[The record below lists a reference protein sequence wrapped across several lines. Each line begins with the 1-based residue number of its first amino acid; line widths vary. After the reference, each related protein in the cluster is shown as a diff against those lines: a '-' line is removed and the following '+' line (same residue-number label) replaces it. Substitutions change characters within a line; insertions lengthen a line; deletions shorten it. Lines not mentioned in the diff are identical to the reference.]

1 MTDNGEVNIQIGIN
15 GDTTATYSCNEG
27 YDLNGNNVR
36 NCEANG
42 QWSGTVPTCESK
54 SCMSCLTNEMSHF
67 QKHKNHSLF
76 NNNACGNNNILHFL
90 IPSY

>member
-1 MTDNGEVNIQIGIN
+1 MQSHCLSVAVIECPTLITDNGEVNIQIGIN
-15 GDTTATYSCNEG
+15 GNTTATYSCNEG

-54 SCMSCLTNEMSHF
+54 SCKC
-67 QKHKNHSLF
+67 
-76 NNNACGNNNILHFL
+76 A
-90 IPSY
+90 